1 MLSHSAA
8 CCAHDAICPP
18 GEVVRGRYV
27 KRGEP
32 GPTPS
37 GLMAPLGHGRP
48 SASPRLGRADAGSNA
63 RSQGLGNGA
72 LPVSPRGS
80 VQVANG
86 AVATAHGP
94 GRGRRGALAPRE
106 RRQQQQQRLSGPPH
120 NQGLLHGSPPSGEN
134 RRPAAE
140 EPPLP
145 IGWSAER
152 TAHGRRFYIDRN
164 TGTTHWSHPRERHGL
179 PPGWERVQSPECGTY
194 YLDHA
199 NRHAQYRH
207 PRAPSE
213 PHYEEPP
220 PVPPLSSPPPA
231 SSGPGGAS
239 RRARPAERRAA
250 ALVPANPYREAGVPE
265 WLRAYARAPSKYD
278 HILKWELFLPD
289 DLEDYQAMLKLLFMK
304 ELEVVVR
311 RYERYR
317 QALLNRLRTPAV
329 ASKGCSPAGAGACK
343 PREGGRDP

>member
-1 MLSHSAA
+1 MLSRSAA
-8 CCAHDAICPP
+8 RCAHDAICPP
-18 GEVVRGRYV
+18 SEVVRGRYV

-32 GPTPS
+32 GPIPS

-48 SASPRLGRADAGSNA
+48 SSSPRLGRADAGSDA
-63 RSQGLGNGA
+63 RSRSQGLGNGA
-72 LPVSPRGS
+72 LPVGPR
-80 VQVANG
+80 VPLANG
-86 AVATAHGP
+86 AAATAHGP
-94 GRGRRGALAPRE
+94 GQGRRGALAPRE
-106 RRQQQQQRLSGPPH
+106 RRQQQQQQQRLPGPPH
-120 NQGLLHGSPPSGEN
+120 NQGLLHGSPPSGED
-134 RRPAAE
+134 RRPVAE

-152 TAHGRRFYIDRN
+152 TAHGRRFYIDHN

-199 NRHAQYRH
+199 NRRAQYRH
-207 PRAPSE
+207 PRAP
-213 PHYEEPP
+213 
-220 PVPPLSSPPPA
+220 
-231 SSGPGGAS
+231 
-239 RRARPAERRAA
+239 R
-250 ALVPANPYREAGVPE
+250 
-265 WLRAYARAPSKYD
+265 YD

-289 DLEDYQAMLKLLFMK
+289 DLEDFQAMLKLLFMK

-317 QALLNRLRTPAV
+317 QALLNHLRTPAM
-329 ASKGCSPAGAGACK
+329 ASKGCGPAGAGAWK